1 MLALKFLHIL
11 TMFATVTLFVGGE
24 VILTAVART
33 RDVGALRRVAAI
45 TKRTDGL
52 GILLLLVGVAL
63 GILTAVTGQFD
74 LTAPWLI
81 IAYVLVGILIA
92 TGIFYFAPQTKRLA
106 EALEASGDRFSPE
119 LAQLLDPRR
128 EMVVLVLDVALWSA
142 LIYVM
147 VVKPFS

>member
-45 TKRTDGL
+45 TKRTDGI
-52 GILLLLVGVAL
+52 GILLFLMGVAL

-81 IAYVLVGILIA
+81 IAYVLVAILIV
-92 TGIFYFAPQTKRLA
+92 TGIFYFTPQTKRLA
-106 EALEASGDRFSPE
+106 EALDASGDRFSPE
-119 LAQLLDPRR
+119 LEQLLDPRR
-128 EMVVLVLDVALWSA
+128 QMVVVVLDVALWSA
-142 LIYVM
+142 LIYLM